1 MSHESTLQPSP
12 RPLPSEGRG
21 ESSNADDPIAIFQTW
36 FAEAIDSGIE
46 EPSAMTVATSRCAM
60 VSPDA
65 RMLLLKG
72 VDERGFVFYT
82 NLGSA
87 KAQALM
93 HDPHV
98 ALCFYWAEIRKQV
111 RVRGRANIV
120 SDEEADAY
128 FATRPRL
135 SQISA
140 WASKQS
146 QPMRG
151 YFELETEVAKSA
163 IRFGFGEIP
172 RPPFWSGFR
181 VVPERIEFWLQ
192 KPFRRHQRILY
203 EWVARRLAKTL
214 ALSVA
219 TREKAFPSM
228 MRLPNVA

>member
-1 MSHESTLQPSP
+1 MSRIVATGLWPVRVGPAVSHQEDGPQ
-12 RPLPSEGRG
+12 GRG
-21 ESSNADDPIAIFQTW
+21 YSADDPIALFQTW
-36 FAEAIDSGIE
+36 FQEAIDSGIE
-46 EPSAMTVATSRCAM
+46 EPSAMTVAT
-60 VSPDA
+60 VDTDGSPDA

-87 KAQALM
+87 KAHALM
-93 HDPHV
+93 HDPRV
-98 ALCFYWAEIRKQV
+98 ALCFYWAEIGKQV

-146 QPMRG
+146 QPMRS

-163 IRFGFGEIP
+163 LRFGLKEIP

-181 VVPERIEFWLQ
+181 VVPGRIEFWVQ
-192 KPFRRHQRILY
+192 KSFRRHQRILY
-203 EWVARRLAKTL
+203 ERSLDGWQKRWLY
-214 ALSVA
+214 
-219 TREKAFPSM
+219 P
-228 MRLPNVA
+228 

>member
-1 MSHESTLQPSP
+1 MSAMVEPV
-12 RPLPSEGRG
+12 G
-21 ESSNADDPIAIFQTW
+21 EAFGFLRHTDDPIALFQSW
-36 FAEAIDSGIE
+36 FREAIDSGIK
-46 EPSAMTVATSRCAM
+46 EPSAMTVATVDANGQ
-60 VSPDA
+60 PDA
-65 RMLLLKG
+65 RMILLKQ

-93 HDPHV
+93 NDPRV
-98 ALCFYWAEIRKQV
+98 ALCFYWAEIGKQV
-111 RVRGRANIV
+111 RLRGRANLV
-120 SDEEADAY
+120 ADEEADAY
-128 FATRPRL
+128 FYTRPRL

-151 YFELETEVAKSA
+151 YFELEIKVAKTA
-163 IRFGFGEIP
+163 LRFGLGEIP

-203 EWVARRLAKTL
+203 ERTIDGGWQKRWLY
-214 ALSVA
+214 
-219 TREKAFPSM
+219 P
-228 MRLPNVA
+228 